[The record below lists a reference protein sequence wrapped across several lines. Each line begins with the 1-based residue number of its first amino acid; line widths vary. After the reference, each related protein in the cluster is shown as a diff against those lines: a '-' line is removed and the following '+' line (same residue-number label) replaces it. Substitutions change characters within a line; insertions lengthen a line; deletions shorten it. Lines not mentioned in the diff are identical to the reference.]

1 MEDETQETQGNQETQ
16 THAPAPEDL
25 GAIRAELEEEREAR
39 AAAQASLAEK
49 DDRIA
54 ELEASL
60 SEAKQGSEATA
71 VELASIKEAKDQ
83 AVAKYLN
90 MAKALNPAIPEGII
104 AGETTGSRPG
114 HPPEAP
120 FPSRAC
126 PPGRRSPLE
135 YSKEVKDKNAKVK
148 NT

>member
-16 THAPAPEDL
+16 NHAPAPEDL

-71 VELASIKEAKDQ
+71 VELASIKEAKD
-83 AVAKYLN
+83 
-90 MAKALNPAIPEGII
+90 
-104 AGETTGSRPG
+104 
-114 HPPEAP
+114 
-120 FPSRAC
+120 
-126 PPGRRSPLE
+126 
-135 YSKEVKDKNAKVK
+135 
-148 NT
+148 